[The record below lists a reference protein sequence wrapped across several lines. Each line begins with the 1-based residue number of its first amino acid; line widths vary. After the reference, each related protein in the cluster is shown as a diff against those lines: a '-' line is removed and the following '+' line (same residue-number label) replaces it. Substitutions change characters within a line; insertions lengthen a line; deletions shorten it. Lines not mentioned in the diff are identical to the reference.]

1 MTETKI
7 KPAPVRRSVTV
18 KAGRDHA
25 FKVFTGGFGRWWP
38 KGHHIGKAAMT
49 SGVIE
54 PRAGGRW
61 YEIGEDGS
69 QCDWGKV
76 LVWEP
81 PARLVL
87 AWQLTAQWQYD
98 PGFVTEV
105 EVRFT
110 PEGESTR
117 VELEHRLLERFGA
130 DAEKVRISIDSP
142 KGWPDILRQYSEAAS
157 A

>member
-18 KAGRDHA
+18 KAAQARA
-25 FKVFTGGFGRWWP
+25 FQVFTDGFGRWWP
-38 KGHHIGKAAMT
+38 ASHHIGKVEMKSA
-49 SGVIE
+49 VIE

-69 QCDWGKV
+69 HCEWGKV

-81 PARLVL
+81 PTRLVL

-98 PGFVTEV
+98 PSFLTEV

-110 PEGESTR
+110 TEGEGTR
-117 VELEHRLLERFGA
+117 VDLEHRYLERYGS
-130 DAEKVRISIDSP
+130 DAEKVRTSIDSP
-142 KGWPDILRQYSEAAS
+142 KGWISILQAFADATVR
-157 A
+157 